1 MTDQPQIEEKPK
13 APRRKG
19 PWDQRIARF
28 LVRPLVYTRVTPNH
42 VTTLR
47 LLSGLAAC
55 GCLAYGETPLIHWGA
70 GLFFLSN
77 FIDHMDGEL
86 ARLSGKSS
94 RAGHLY
100 DLASDVIVH
109 ILLFVSIGIGLT
121 DSWLGYAAWIMGIVA
136 GVSVAGLF
144 ALFQFLE
151 GRMGQKQA
159 DLPRFA
165 GFEVEDVMYLIGPAI
180 WGGGLI
186 PILILATAG
195 APLFGLWVLI
205 RYRCEIFRP
214 HEIAPE

>member
-1 MTDQPQIEEKPK
+1 MTDQTTPEESQE

-28 LVRPLVYTRVTPNH
+28 LVRPLVHTRVTPNH
-42 VTTLR
+42 ITTLR

-70 GLFFLSN
+70 GLFALSN
-77 FIDHMDGEL
+77 FVDHMDGEL

-94 RAGHLY
+94 RFGHLY
-100 DLASDVIVH
+100 DLASDVAVH
-109 ILLFVSIGIGLT
+109 ILLFVSIGIGLS
-121 DSWLGYAAWIMGIVA
+121 DGWLGDAAWIMGIVA
-136 GVSVAGLF
+136 GLSVSGLF
-144 ALFQFLE
+144 ALFQYLE

-159 DLPRFA
+159 GLPRFA

-180 WGGGLI
+180 WGGGLV

-195 APLFGLWVLI
+195 APVFGLWALL
-205 RYRCEIFRP
+205 RYRREIFGR
-214 HEIAPE
+214 HKSAPQ